1 MHDLAVLRKQARQT
15 RSFPR
20 LGPRRACAVAFER
33 TLRWNSFGKP
43 ESSRMR
49 RKSVS
54 KRKLIFQ
61 VPMVRIHFPPAES
74 LSLSRIRFRR
84 SRTPPFA
91 RVCAAGLASG
101 SAETRRACRCRANRR
116 QYLCRAIFQ
125 YRNAADGVGE
135 NATLVPTKTEPS
147 PA

>member
-61 VPMVRIHFPPAES
+61 VPMVRIHFPPAVSQQTFGSSQDDASSAPDPTAVLLLPVLLNVSAASPTAVFS
-74 LSLSRIRFRR
+74 LPSVLPS
-84 SRTPPFA
+84 
-91 RVCAAGLASG
+91 ASNPMAVLPVPVVLLW
-101 SAETRRACRCRANRR
+101 SA
-116 QYLCRAIFQ
+116 
-125 YRNAADGVGE
+125 
-135 NATLVPTKTEPS
+135 
-147 PA
+147 

>member
-74 LSLSRIRFRR
+74 P
-84 SRTPPFA
+84 RTIGSAGDSTGSMSGVARPA
-91 RVCAAGLASG
+91 RVYRRERWAAYMSYA
-101 SAETRRACRCRANRR
+101 
-116 QYLCRAIFQ
+116 
-125 YRNAADGVGE
+125 
-135 NATLVPTKTEPS
+135 
-147 PA
+147 